1 MVTLEERVEAPVDGS
16 TGGGEME
23 IKVSTGTDVNVEV
36 DVDVDI
42 EVEVVVSLFV
52 SNELD
57 VVVEVRV
64 EVTPPLVAEVE
75 RSTIVDVEV
84 ESSTTVLKEVKRE
97 VTVPPG
103 RRLIPPG
110 PSQSSLSK
118 QHFGCPFVPNPAQ
131 YVPGWHPTSSAM
143 QHVYELGMQNRPQYS
158 RPWPQN
164 CCRANTGASL
174 AQVSDA
180 VSRGRMRAA
189 LSMMVIVMPVE
200 AASPIGVELLQVE

>member
-1 MVTLEERVEAPVDGS
+1 VVTLEERVEAPVDGS

-23 IKVSTGTDVNVEV
+23 VKVSTGTDANVE
-36 DVDVDI
+36 VDVDI
-42 EVEVVVSLFV
+42 EVEVVVSSFV

-57 VVVEVRV
+57 VEVEVRV

-75 RSTIVDVEV
+75 GSTIVDVEV

-164 CCRANTGASL
+164 CCRANTGALL

-189 LSMMVIVMPVE
+189 LSMMGIVMPVE
-200 AASPIGVELLQVE
+200 AASPIDVELLQVE